1 MPARDPQTADQPP
14 GDLVV
19 AVALPRSV
27 NVVRPGQSRLPIA
40 GRPILN
46 RTSASHQQEVDVT
59 ENDPRADPTN
69 GIGEILTD
77 ADEKFAD
84 SDPRLA
90 IGNYRYY

>member
-1 MPARDPQTADQPP
+1 
-14 GDLVV
+14 
-19 AVALPRSV
+19 
-27 NVVRPGQSRLPIA
+27 
-40 GRPILN
+40 
-46 RTSASHQQEVDVT
+46 VDVT